1 MLVEAGGSLSPPPAG
16 AAAMNEFFAQVAE
29 LKSLFAALQRHL
41 KQLRANHERTRV
53 ATRTEEMKQLR
64 EDMQVWAY
72 SAT

>member
-16 AAAMNEFFAQVAE
+16 AVAMNEFFAQVAE

-64 EDMQVWAY
+64 EDMQVWVY